1 MALTNRI
8 KKLETKAGIH
18 SDVDDIPILA
28 VIVNTREEV
37 AICREIVEEGV
48 VFEARFPEDFT
59 GSMVTFEQFV
69 EWNSKVD

>member
-48 VFEARFPEDFT
+48 VFEARFPDDFT

-69 EWNSKVD
+69 EWNSK